1 MSTFVSLWS
10 FFFCHLS
17 DSLYA
22 CTFFAPFLIST
33 ITGISIAQHGTFPE
47 MEPVDWLKGMPTSNT
62 LSPQKVS
69 IK

>member
-1 MSTFVSLWS
+1 MSIFVSLWS

-47 MEPVDWLKGMPTSNT
+47 MEPVDWLR
-62 LSPQKVS
+62 S
-69 IK
+69 IPLQTPSLPKKSL